1 MKTARVARP
10 LALGGRA
17 VFEAVCR
24 RLESGYFAVPTA
36 VTLLEV
42 REHAY
47 SSTGLIRLEA
57 PSGTR
62 ELIAKTLASCPG
74 SEDGKARQIER
85 EHRALVECART
96 FRGAPD
102 LRVPAPVAH
111 FPDLQTVVM
120 ETAAGR
126 LLSEVIGEARFW
138 PRRAT
143 VEAISHACRLCGRWL
158 RHLQETTRAL
168 APATTLDLLGPC
180 DVALA
185 TLAARPVP
193 PVSSD
198 FLAVVRSHVRDLWQ
212 RLDGRDVPVT
222 ATHGGL
228 APYNVIVA
236 PDGRAVTVIDFASF
250 RIDAAQFDYLKF
262 RFRIEMLAEGPSFRR
277 RVVGRLVEAFRE
289 GYGHPVDEESPVAR
303 LLSIGLALDQMAAY
317 VEATGAPAVSLRR
330 RLALRRRFRHHHRRL
345 SETCHA

>member
-1 MKTARVARP
+1 
-10 LALGGRA
+10 
-17 VFEAVCR
+17 
-24 RLESGYFAVPTA
+24 GYFAALTA

-42 REHAY
+42 RDHAY

-57 PSGTR
+57 PSGAR

-74 SEDGKARQIER
+74 SEDDKARQIER

-96 FRGAPD
+96 FRGTPA

-111 FPDLQTVVM
+111 FPDLQAVVM

-126 LLSEVIGEARFW
+126 LLSEVIGQARFW

-143 VEAISHACRLCGRWL
+143 VEAISHACRLCGQWL
-158 RHLQETTRAL
+158 RQLQETTWAL

-180 DVALA
+180 EVALA

-193 PVSSD
+193 PVSRE

-212 RLDGRDVPVT
+212 RLDGRDVPVA

-236 PDGRAVTVIDFASF
+236 PDGRSVTVIDFASF
-250 RIDAAQFDYLKF
+250 RIDAVQFDYLKF
-262 RFRIEMLAEGPSFRR
+262 RSRLAMLAEGPSFRR
-277 RVVGRLVEAFRE
+277 RVVARLVEAFRG
-289 GYGHPVDEESPVAR
+289 GYGHAVDEESPVAR

-317 VEATGAPAVSLRR
+317 AEATGSPAVSLRR
-330 RLALRRRFRHHHRRL
+330 RLALRRRFQHHHRRL
-345 SETCHA
+345 SETCHD